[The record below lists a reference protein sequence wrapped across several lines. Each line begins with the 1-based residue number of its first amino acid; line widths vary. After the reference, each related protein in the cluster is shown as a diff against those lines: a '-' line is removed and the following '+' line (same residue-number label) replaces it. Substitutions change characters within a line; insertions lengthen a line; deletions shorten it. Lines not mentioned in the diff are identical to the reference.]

1 VWVVLN
7 TTRSLRIKNFCD
19 PQVLRNK
26 TVSMV
31 VWILQWLFIIGLSY
45 LFLFPIIFLITTSLQ
60 DPASVNDPSIIWIPK
75 KLSLV
80 SLKETIIILD
90 YWRSAG
96 LTIFVSVISTLCTL
110 LSCSLVGY
118 GFARFKF
125 PGKNLLFMLVVL
137 TIILPP
143 QTILPSMTLNFNYF
157 DFGGILSLI
166 PGKPTINLLDTP
178 FTFVLPSLFAS
189 GLRGGLFIF
198 IFRQFFWGIPK
209 ALEEAARIDGCSA
222 FNTFIRIIVPIA
234 VPVFITVTLFSFV
247 WHWNDLYSAT
257 MYFTDVRLLTPNL
270 NNLDRLLAT
279 STVDVKG
286 YAARTYMAAAPL
298 LVILPPLILYIFTQR
313 YFTESIER
321 TGIVG

>member
-1 VWVVLN
+1 MLN

>member
-1 VWVVLN
+1 VLN

>member
-1 VWVVLN
+1 MLN

-279 STVDVKG
+279 ST
-286 YAARTYMAAAPL
+286 RN
-298 LVILPPLILYIFTQR
+298 IF
-313 YFTESIER
+313 
-321 TGIVG
+321 

>member
-1 VWVVLN
+1 MLN

-157 DFGGILSLI
+157 HFGGILSLI